1 MSRHNNYSTQA
12 LLRAYSPLQNVLDSF
27 INDVTNKD
35 DPSDTTMGIKSQEQ
49 FVCLIISI
57 CQHQNNGA
65 TTDIK
70 EEEGNIIDWSSINF
84 LPSRRYIQKLVQRY
98 TSQLE
103 TNNIELEDDN
113 LASLVCYFSMTRC
126 GGSGTL
132 PDPTNCSLV
141 TFCIPQSESKDRAKD
156 DDDILQI
163 RTYPHHNDVGIAKV
177 WEAGACLAEY
187 ITSYPQYIEG
197 KSILE
202 LGAGVGLTGLIASG
216 VAKAK
221 SVHLTD
227 YTEVCLDNLGY
238 NVRENSEWLKGR
250 GVDPDTV
257 TVVSMK
263 CCLVF

>member
-12 LLRAYSPLQNVLDSF
+12 LLRANSPFQTVLDSF

-35 DPSDTTMGIKSQEQ
+35 DPSDNTMGIKSQEQ
-49 FVCLIISI
+49 FVSLILSI
-57 CQHQNNGA
+57 CQHQNKNGA
-65 TTDIK
+65 TTDTK
-70 EEEGNIIDWSSINF
+70 EEEGTIIDWSSINF

-141 TFCIPQSESKDRAKD
+141 TFCIPQSASKDRAKD

-187 ITSYPQYIEG
+187 IISYPQYIEG
-197 KSILE
+197 KNILE

-257 TVVSMK
+257 TVVSTMK
-263 CCLVF
+263 G